1 MQVKPAR
8 LPSMLFMTNI
18 ALAVILI
25 FMSGVPPGPGFW
37 VSLAGLLAPWGLTS
51 VLSRASLST

>member
-1 MQVKPAR
+1 MQVKLAP

-18 ALAVILI
+18 ALAVILV
-25 FMSGVPPGPGFW
+25 FMSGVPPDLGFW

-51 VLSRASLST
+51 VFSRASLST